1 MCITPKVAVLNDSTL
16 VCSLYKAPLCQ
27 ANAGLSLEGHLEK
40 PVGVLEFDIEILKWG
55 GCCKGNSVTS
65 SGKLL

>member
-40 PVGVLEFDIEILKWG
+40 PVGVLEFDIEILK
-55 GCCKGNSVTS
+55 
-65 SGKLL
+65 